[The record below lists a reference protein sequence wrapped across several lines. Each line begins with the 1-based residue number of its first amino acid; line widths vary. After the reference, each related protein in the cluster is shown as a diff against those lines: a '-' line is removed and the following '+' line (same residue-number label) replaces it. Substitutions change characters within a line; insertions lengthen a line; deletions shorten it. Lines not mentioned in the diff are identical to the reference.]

1 MSLHHENLAWEIEL
15 PALKKVVL
23 LAIARLA
30 HLTNRECYPT
40 VQALA
45 FRCGMSESAVRGAIK
60 DLEELGWIETMKV
73 PGKGKVYRVL
83 LGVEVPT

>member
-30 HLTNRECYPT
+30 HLTNRECWPS
-40 VQALA
+40 VQSLA

-60 DLEELGWIETMKV
+60 DLIEAGYIETMKV
-73 PGKGKVYRVL
+73 PGKRTVYRVL
-83 LGVEVPT
+83 LGVEVAA

>member
-15 PALKKVVL
+15 PALRKVVL

-30 HLTNRECYPT
+30 HLNNRECWPT
-40 VQALA
+40 VQSLA
-45 FRCGMSESAVRGAIK
+45 FRCGMSESAVRSAIK
-60 DLEELGWIETMKV
+60 ELEEARFIETMKV

-83 LGVEVPT
+83 LGVEVAA